1 MASETID
8 ELFSRTLLE
17 DYDADA
23 PWRAVHD
30 LQSIG
35 NREVFERSVQWCVS
49 QDAIERARGADVL
62 AQLGKTADHP
72 TNNFP
77 DESFAVISDLIR
89 RETEAQPL
97 SSAIHALGHIGN
109 PQAVPLI
116 VTFSMHP
123 DPDIRFALACAL
135 GNFSDDPVAVDA
147 LVELTRDVDDDV
159 RDWST
164 FGLGALGKMDTPE
177 IREALVD
184 RLGDSFEDVR
194 QEAIVGLARL
204 KDRRVIPA
212 LVLSLEQPAVADIIV
227 EAASEMLELQNAVEG
242 WGAEDYAV
250 ALRDKFKL

>member
-1 MASETID
+1 MASATID

-35 NREVFERSVQWCVS
+35 SREVFERSVEWCVS
-49 QDAIERARGADVL
+49 QDAQKRARGADIL

-72 TNNFP
+72 TNNYP
-77 DESFAVISDLIR
+77 EESFVVISDLIR
-89 RETEAQPL
+89 KEGEAQPL

-116 VTFSMHP
+116 VGFCSHP
-123 DPDIRFALACAL
+123 DPEIRFALAFAL
-135 GNFSDDPVAVDA
+135 GKFSDDPVAVDT
-147 LVELTRDVDDDV
+147 LIRLTRDVDDDV

-164 FGLGALGKMDTPE
+164 FGLGALGKVDSPE
-177 IREALVD
+177 IRDALAD
-184 RLGDSFEDVR
+184 RLTDSFEDVR

-204 KDRRVIPA
+204 KDHRA
-212 LVLSLEQPAVADIIV
+212 LPTLMSSLQQPTVAEIIV
-227 EAASEMLELQNAVEG
+227 DAATEMLGLENAVEG
-242 WGAEDYAV
+242 WKAEDYAV
-250 ALRDKFKL
+250 ALRDKFNL